1 MQELIFGPGAVWFG
15 VPAVLGTIFFALRLG
30 TMLVGGADADVG
42 VDAEI
47 PDLDAIDGGGDAE
60 GSNETFKVLSVQSI
74 SAFMMGFGW
83 GGLGA
88 FRGNGWSLTLS
99 AVVGTV
105 CGLGMMYLLGR
116 LLVFVYGLQSSGTLA
131 VYHALE
137 SEGTVYARVP
147 AGGSGNGRVRVV
159 IGDRARFYKAITD
172 GQELP
177 RNARVRI
184 VEVDEETSSVKVVE
198 A

>member
-15 VPAVLGTIFFALRLG
+15 VPAVLGTFFFALRLG
-30 TMLVGGADADVG
+30 TMFLGGADADVG
-42 VDAEI
+42 ADADI
-47 PDLDAIDGGGDAE
+47 PDLDTIDGDGDGE
-60 GSNETFKVLSVQSI
+60 SSNETFKVLSIQSI
-74 SAFMMGFGW
+74 AAFLMGFGW

-99 AVVGTV
+99 AVVGTA
-105 CGLGMMYLLGR
+105 CGLAMMFLLGR

-147 AGGSGNGRVRVV
+147 ARGSGIGRVRVV
-159 IGDRARFYKAITD
+159 IGDRARYYKAITD
-172 GQELP
+172 GEELP
-177 RNARVRI
+177 RNARVRV
-184 VEVDEETSSVKVVE
+184 VEVDQEASSVKVVE